1 MRERY
6 EEELLCDFAEFYHIY
21 DLEAFPARY
30 IATLAVGLPERS
42 RIVMSI
48 SGTKM
53 PTETAILT
61 LIFDVVNWIKWA
73 QTKDAVKGRNR
84 PKSLFDSLTN
94 KATKEKIETFASGED
109 FERQRAAILEG
120 INDGE

>member
-1 MRERY
+1 MWERY

-42 RIVMSI
+42 RIVMAV

-61 LIFDVVNWIKWA
+61 LIFDVANWIKWA
-73 QTKDAVKGRNR
+73 QTKDAIKGRNR
-84 PKSLFDSLTN
+84 PKSLYESIMQTG
-94 KATKEKIETFASGED
+94 TKEKIESFASGED

-120 INDGE
+120 IDDGE